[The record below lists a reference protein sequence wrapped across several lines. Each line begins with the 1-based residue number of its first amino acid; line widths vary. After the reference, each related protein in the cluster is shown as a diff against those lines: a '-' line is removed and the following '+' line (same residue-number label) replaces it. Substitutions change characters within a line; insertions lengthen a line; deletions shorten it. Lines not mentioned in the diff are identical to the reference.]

1 MKLYLASFIQ
11 KRNFGPGR
19 IISITNSGKPQD
31 LNVESIF
38 LPLTPPVELIQK
50 YLKIKEIDLKSAGNF
65 FVEIYQ
71 SQLDTFVAQ
80 VYKVVNETNQTVE
93 EILPF
98 KEGDTLCS
106 WERKEYTHY
115 RGAVALCLERLG
127 YIVVLN

>member
-115 RGAVALCLERLG
+115 RKENTGRGPGKSGNE
-127 YIVVLN
+127 